1 MSEEAMN
8 NTTVD
13 HEYGADQIQ
22 ILEGLEAVRKRPGMY
37 IGTTSSR
44 GLHHLVYEIVDNSV
58 DEALAGFCDTI
69 EVIINE
75 DNSITV
81 IDNGRGIPI
90 GINQKAGI
98 PAVEVVFT
106 ILHAGGK
113 FGGGGYKVSGGL
125 HGVGASVVNALSN
138 WLEVEIS
145 QGGKIYKQRYERG
158 HVCFPLKEIGT
169 CPEEKT
175 GTKVTFMPDDTI
187 FTETTVYDFDVL
199 KRRLREMAF
208 LTKGLRIILKD
219 SRQEEIVETFNTDA
233 ENTQISELLK
243 RAEED
248 NKAQQEEAVDKS
260 SENKENVDNSVENK
274 DSSEGEKAYKI
285 GKVRYTTFNNGKKQK
300 VIEFYYEG
308 GIKEFVTY
316 LNKSK
321 TPLYENILYF
331 EGEKNKVYVEVS
343 FQHNDSFNESVF
355 SFVNNINTPEGGTH
369 LMGFRN
375 AVTKTFNDY
384 ARSAKL
390 LKDNEPNLTG
400 EDIREGL
407 TAIVSVKIED
417 PQFEG
422 QTKQK
427 LGNSEARGAVDNI
440 VSEQLTY
447 FLEQNPSVAKTI
459 CEKSILAQRAREAAR
474 KARDLTRRKTALEG
488 MSLPG
493 KLADCSDKD
502 PKNCEIYIVEGDSA
516 GGSAKTARNRATQAI
531 LPLRGKILNVEK
543 ARLDKIYANAE
554 IKAMITAFGTG
565 IHEDFDISK
574 LRYHKIILMTD
585 ADVDGAH
592 ISTLLLTFLYRF
604 MPDLIKEGHVYLAK
618 PPLYKLEKNK
628 KVWYAYSDEELEKI
642 LAEVGRDQN
651 NKIQRYK
658 GLGEMDA
665 DQLWETTMDPERR
678 ILMRVNYD
686 EELASEID
694 LTFTTLMGDK
704 VEPRREFIEENAKFV
719 KNLDI

>member
-1 MSEEAMN
+1 MN
-8 NTTVD
+8 N
-13 HEYGADQIQ
+13 EYGADQIQ

-69 EVIINE
+69 TVELNK
-75 DNSITV
+75 DNSVTV
-81 IDNGRGIPI
+81 TDNGRGIPV
-90 GINQKAGI
+90 GINHKAGL

-125 HGVGASVVNALSN
+125 HGVGASVVNALSD
-138 WLEVEIS
+138 WLEVEICS
-145 QGGKIYKQRYERG
+145 EGKVYRQRYERG
-158 HVCFPLKEIGT
+158 HVCYPLKIVGE
-169 CPEEKT
+169 CEKEKT
-175 GTKVTFMPDDTI
+175 GTKVSFMPDATI
-187 FTETTVYDFDVL
+187 FQETIQFEFEVL
-199 KRRLREMAF
+199 KQRLREMAF
-208 LTKGLRIILKD
+208 LTKGLHIILKD
-219 SRQEEIVETFNTDA
+219 MRV
-233 ENTQISELLK
+233 
-243 RAEED
+243 EED
-248 NKAQQEEAVDKS
+248 RKP
-260 SENKENVDNSVENK
+260 
-274 DSSEGEKAYKI
+274 I
-285 GKVRYTTFNNGKKQK
+285 VR
-300 VIEFYYEG
+300 EFHYEG

-321 TPLYENILYF
+321 TALYEDIMYF
-331 EGEKNKVYVEVS
+331 EGSKNNVYVEVAM
-343 FQHNDSFNESVF
+343 QHNDSYTESSY

-369 LMGFRN
+369 LVGFRN
-375 AVTKTFNDY
+375 ALTKTFNDY
-384 ARSAKL
+384 ARGMKL
-390 LKDNEPNLTG
+390 LKESEPNLTG

-407 TAIVSVKIED
+407 TAIISVKIED

-427 LGNSEARGAVDNI
+427 LGNSEARNAVDNI

-447 FLEQNPSVAKTI
+447 YLEQNPVVAKLI
-459 CEKSILAQRAREAAR
+459 SEKSILAQRARDAAR
-474 KARDLTRRKTALEG
+474 KARDLTRRKTALETA
-488 MSLPG
+488 SLPG
-493 KLADCSDKD
+493 KLADCSDRN
-502 PKNCEIYIVEGDSA
+502 PENCEIYIVEGNSA
-516 GGSAKTARNRATQAI
+516 GGSAKSARSRATQAI

-565 IHEDFDISK
+565 IHDDFDISK

-592 ISTLLLTFLYRF
+592 IATLLLTFIYRF
-604 MPDLIKEGHVYLAK
+604 MPELIKQGYVYMAQ

-628 KVWYAYSDEELEKI
+628 NVWYAYSDDELNQI
-642 LAEVGRDQN
+642 LSEVGRDQN

-658 GLGEMDA
+658 GLGEMDPE
-665 DQLWETTMDPERR
+665 QLWETTMDPERR
-678 ILMRVNYD
+678 ILLRVTMN
-686 EELASEID
+686 EEAESEID

-704 VEPRREFIEENAKFV
+704 VEPRREFIETNAKYV